1 MKRLFITAILMSLVT
16 ITAFS
21 QSKKDEEVISIVKK
35 AVEAQVDFDSA
46 ILEKLY
52 ASDYIEI
59 SPVGEVDEREKA
71 IGFYKLANS
80 EEAKKASP
88 NLELDEFNVRN
99 YGKFSIIVARLT
111 FSSKQQMIPAVK
123 MRVVFVC
130 RKEKGSWKISSAQY
144 TGIRP
149 PRPPQPTK

>member
-1 MKRLFITAILMSLVT
+1 MKRLFITAILLSLVT

-21 QSKKDEEVISIVKK
+21 QTKKDQEVISIIKK
-35 AVEAQVDFDSA
+35 AAEAQVNFDSA
-46 ILEKLY
+46 MLEKLF

-71 IGFYKLANS
+71 IGFYKVANAD
-80 EEAKKASP
+80 EAKKMSP
-88 NLELDEFNVRN
+88 NSELNEFNVRN
-99 YGKFSIIVARLT
+99 YGKFAIVVATLT
-111 FSSKQQMIPAVK
+111 FSPKQQMIPVVK

-149 PRPPQPTK
+149 PRPPQPAK